1 MIIDPQIEELNKQA
15 TDIRNQIIEDKEC
28 YKKTGRH
35 FLSKEQQKDFGQ
47 KLHDIEFKIKEM
59 NAKKEQQKLLDL
71 PYMFMTVCRENM
83 RPIEF
88 NKYKKV
94 ALDRIYKDFNIDEDK
109 KD

>member
-1 MIIDPQIEELNKQA
+1 MINDPEIEELNKMA
-15 TDIRNQIIEDKEC
+15 TDVRNQIIEDKEH

-47 KLHDIEFKIKEM
+47 QLHNIEYKIKEL
-59 NAKKEQQKLLDL
+59 NVKKEQQKLLDL
-71 PYMFMTVCRENM
+71 PFMFMTVCRENM

-94 ALDRIYKDFNIDEDK
+94 ALERIYKDFNIDEK

>member
-1 MIIDPQIEELNKQA
+1 MINDPEIETLNKLA

-35 FLSKEQQKDFGQ
+35 FLTKEQQKEVGQ
-47 KLHDIEFKIKEM
+47 QLHNIEYKIKEM

-71 PYMFMTVCRENM
+71 PYMFMMVCREKM

-94 ALDRIYKDFNIDEDK
+94 ALDRIYKDFNIVEK